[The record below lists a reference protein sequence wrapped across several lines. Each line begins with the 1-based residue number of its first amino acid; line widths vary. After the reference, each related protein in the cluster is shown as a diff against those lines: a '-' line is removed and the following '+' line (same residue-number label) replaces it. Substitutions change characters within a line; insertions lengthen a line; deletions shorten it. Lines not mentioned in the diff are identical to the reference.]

1 MQNVFDTG
9 NQNVSKL
16 DQCYLLQTTNNFCE
30 GTAAKRKIYINVNR
44 LYKCSTPRNG
54 ETLKQFVGNLLTNC
68 LSVFDH
74 FVGLALK
81 GLNRFFPFRLFP
93 VYFFSFFSFVI
104 LLSKKKKKKEGKI
117 DFLKEYKAFA
127 SKNKIMLLLLSFQNF
142 DPPYPDRDYISLTE
156 AALQVFRVVSKQAV
170 DYTQSLT
177 GVSVANPLNNSPQEA
192 YAWGSNSNRQL
203 VEPNKEKVVT
213 PTKSESFQKAVQVPF
228 PFLYKEVK

>member
-81 GLNRFFPFRLFP
+81 GLKPQKSKMQLSGICVLLQSFGLIKFLRL
-93 VYFFSFFSFVI
+93 
-104 LLSKKKKKKEGKI
+104 L
-117 DFLKEYKAFA
+117 
-127 SKNKIMLLLLSFQNF
+127 
-142 DPPYPDRDYISLTE
+142 
-156 AALQVFRVVSKQAV
+156 
-170 DYTQSLT
+170 
-177 GVSVANPLNNSPQEA
+177 
-192 YAWGSNSNRQL
+192 
-203 VEPNKEKVVT
+203 
-213 PTKSESFQKAVQVPF
+213 
-228 PFLYKEVK
+228 